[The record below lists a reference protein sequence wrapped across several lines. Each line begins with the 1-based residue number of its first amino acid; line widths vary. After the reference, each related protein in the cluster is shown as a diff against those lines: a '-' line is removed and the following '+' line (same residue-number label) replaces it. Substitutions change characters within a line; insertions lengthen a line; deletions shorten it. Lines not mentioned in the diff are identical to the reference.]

1 MKRLLAFAA
10 GLSALVSLCVSAQ
23 TLDAGADGAAQMPVA
38 SADRTA
44 AQTKASRSKRLGGG
58 QDVLKG

>member
-1 MKRLLAFAA
+1 MRRLLAFAA

-23 TLDAGADGAAQMPVA
+23 TLDAGADGAAQMPEA
-38 SADRTA
+38 SADRKA
-44 AQTKASRSKRLGGG
+44 ELPRASRSKRRGGG